1 MYLQAEQID
10 KIITNVENLEY
21 SAEQEP
27 SHLSP
32 LKSELAKHLLEFL
45 IINLTYEKVKAEK
58 EIEYKKDEVK
68 LV

>member
-1 MYLQAEQID
+1 MHLQAEQID
-10 KIITNVENLEY
+10 KMITNAENLEY
-21 SAEQEP
+21 SAKQEP

-45 IINLTYEKVKAEK
+45 IITLTYEKVKAEK
-58 EIEYKKDEVK
+58 EIEYKKNEVR